1 MPVIFIS
8 QHSASDSN
16 KPERN
21 TCRFNQVTK
30 HVKYLPWNKGVWHMK
45 CEPPRSPLGDVI
57 VSKLYLFTA
66 SDDTFKRE
74 KKSHP
79 EEVSK
84 QITLSGTS
92 GGRRYKHRHTHTHTH
107 TNIYWCKC
115 GSKYIKWKIFKE
127 WSLFIIQYFGP
138 NALTRNNAVFNS

>member
-1 MPVIFIS
+1 
-8 QHSASDSN
+8 
-16 KPERN
+16 
-21 TCRFNQVTK
+21 
-30 HVKYLPWNKGVWHMK
+30 MK

-92 GGRRYKHRHTHTHTH
+92 GGRRYKHRHTDTHTQIYIDVNVEA
-107 TNIYWCKC
+107 NILNERYLKNGLCL
-115 GSKYIKWKIFKE
+115 S
-127 WSLFIIQYFGP
+127 SSNFGP

>member
-1 MPVIFIS
+1 
-8 QHSASDSN
+8 
-16 KPERN
+16 
-21 TCRFNQVTK
+21 
-30 HVKYLPWNKGVWHMK
+30 MK

-92 GGRRYKHRHTHTHTH
+92 GGRRYKHRHTDTHTQIYIDVNVEA
-107 TNIYWCKC
+107 NIFNERYLKNGLCLSSSILVQMPSQETMLYLTLRKVFKSWALVYWAPN
-115 GSKYIKWKIFKE
+115 
-127 WSLFIIQYFGP
+127 SLFQSPGV
-138 NALTRNNAVFNS
+138 NR

>member
-1 MPVIFIS
+1 
-8 QHSASDSN
+8 
-16 KPERN
+16 
-21 TCRFNQVTK
+21 
-30 HVKYLPWNKGVWHMK
+30 MK

-92 GGRRYKHRHTHTHTH
+92 GGRRYRHTHTQIYIDINVEA
-107 TNIYWCKC
+107 NIFNERYLKNGLCL
-115 GSKYIKWKIFKE
+115 S
-127 WSLFIIQYFGP
+127 SSNVGP
-138 NALTRNNAVFNS
+138 HKKQCCI